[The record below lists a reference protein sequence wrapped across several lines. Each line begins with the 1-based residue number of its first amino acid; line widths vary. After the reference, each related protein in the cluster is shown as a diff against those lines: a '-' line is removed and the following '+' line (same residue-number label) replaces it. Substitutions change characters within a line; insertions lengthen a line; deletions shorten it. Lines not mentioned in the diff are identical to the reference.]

1 MLAIV
6 MNQQRKRELYVFS
19 LLHAFQRNPF
29 VEPKYNCN
37 IISATTA
44 TMGLEASVWWV
55 NSSSSLGCCDFLW
68 CWMLCSFDF
77 QECFLLELK
86 LLLLQYDET
95 EARRERAKN
104 SLERYMH
111 YYERWASN
119 QTVRSST
126 LVRCT

>member
-1 MLAIV
+1 
-6 MNQQRKRELYVFS
+6 
-19 LLHAFQRNPF
+19 
-29 VEPKYNCN
+29 
-37 IISATTA
+37 
-44 TMGLEASVWWV
+44 MGLEACVWWV

-68 CWMLCSFDF
+68 GWMLFSFDF
-77 QECFLLELK
+77 QGCFLELK

-119 QTVRSST
+119 QTVCSST
-126 LVRCT
+126 LV